1 MSKPYYSEECTS
13 TLASTY
19 SDSTNEK
26 KIITTDLNNGC
37 TESHGGSSAAAPIA
51 SGMVIK
57 ASFI

>member
-51 SGMVIK
+51 SGI
-57 ASFI
+57 